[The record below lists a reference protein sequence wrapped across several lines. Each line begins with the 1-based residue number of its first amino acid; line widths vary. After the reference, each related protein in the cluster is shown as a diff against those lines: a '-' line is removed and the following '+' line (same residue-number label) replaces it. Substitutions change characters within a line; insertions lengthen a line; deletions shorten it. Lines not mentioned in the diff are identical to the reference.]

1 MANSK
6 VTKRENF
13 ADVRAIVEASDSP
26 RKVEILAFLDH
37 EVELLD
43 NKRAKSKESKGKVEN
58 RALAEVVIEILAEA
72 NIPLKMADLLADERI
87 AGFTLESGRP
97 VSTPKLSAVIAPMV
111 RDGRVVKT
119 FEKKTPLYSLNE
131 DKAE

>member
-58 RALAEVVIEILAEA
+58 KALAEVVVAVLAKA
-72 NIPLKMADLLADERI
+72 DTPLKMADLLADERI
-87 AGFTLESGRP
+87 AGFALESGKP

-111 RDGRVVKT
+111 RDGRIVKT
-119 FEKKTPLYSLNE
+119 FEKKTPLYSLNKDE
-131 DKAE
+131 VE